1 MLVWKPPRLLKVPN
15 PLPSQTSSEK
25 SAAGILP
32 AVNFNVCR
40 IMQRQP
46 VHPKVHRGTRHLPS
60 WQNVSVCGVNMHDT
74 HSTESHAGHLSGTF
88 TKRKKW
94 MCTKGNS
101 PQCALNLN
109 KLWHSQCHLMMSCTG
124 HKRPQ
129 SAQLGGKYTNDTIAS
144 PT

>member
-25 SAAGILP
+25 SGAGILP
-32 AVNFNVCR
+32 AVHFNGCIR

-46 VHPKVHRGTRHLPS
+46 VHPKVHRATRHLPS

-74 HSTESHAGHLSGTF
+74 HSTESHPGHLSACTF

-94 MCTKGNS
+94 IRATN
-101 PQCALNLN
+101 ALDPN

-129 SAQLGGKYTNDTIAS
+129 SGQLAVVETLLHHQHR
-144 PT
+144 